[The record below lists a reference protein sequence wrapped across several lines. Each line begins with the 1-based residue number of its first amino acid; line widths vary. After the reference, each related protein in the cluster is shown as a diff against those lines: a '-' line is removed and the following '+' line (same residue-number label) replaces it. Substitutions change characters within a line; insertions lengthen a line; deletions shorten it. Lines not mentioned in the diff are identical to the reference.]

1 MLIIGAEV
9 AANPLQITGIG
20 VVIAVLFLISILSVL
35 GWMLRLPKETER
47 TRTAA
52 RVVRSVNKQ
61 TRILVPLLN
70 KGEATDRIVAIAAQM
85 ARYRDGEVE
94 LLAVLEVPFT
104 LPLDA
109 HVEQD
114 EKRALE
120 VLERAE
126 AVAHHCGT
134 RNGVRVHKRILKARK
149 AGVAIVHEAED
160 QAADL
165 ILIANASSQTGVSTS
180 QVDPAVDYVMRNAP
194 CEVLVFSQGYA
205 QTVRASKVEAQA
217 ERSAVEA
224 EAVG

>member
-1 MLIIGAEV
+1 MLILSAEV
-9 AANPLQITGIG
+9 ATNPLQITGIG
-20 VVIAVLFLISILSVL
+20 VVIAVLFLISILAVL

-70 KGEATDRIVAIAAQM
+70 KSEATDRIVAIAAQM
-85 ARYRDGEVE
+85 ARYRDGEVD

-114 EKRALE
+114 EKHALE

-134 RNGVRVHKRILKARK
+134 RNGVRVRKRILKARK

-165 ILIANASSQTGVSTS
+165 ILIANASSQAGGSAS

-205 QTVRASKVEAQA
+205 QTTRTDKVEEEL
-217 ERSAVEA
+217 ERPAVEA